1 MSLKESLNNL
11 KVEDNTNVVFSYE
24 QGTDVFHFNETEV
37 ETAISDTDVVERVAT
52 VATSGLKVTTE
63 YGGEPLQILRDADL
77 LEDYERGSGN
87 FEEYVAGAI
96 RENFYDA
103 DLIEHSTE
111 KYDHKRGFTTL
122 TARVQAPLSEVLN
135 KETQFN
141 NVFSGWTAE
150 VSTGNGKFSI
160 DI

>member
-11 KVEDNTNVVFSYE
+11 KVEDNTNVVFRYE

-52 VATSGLKVTTE
+52 VATSGLKVTTQ

-87 FEEYVAGAI
+87 FEEYVADAI

-103 DLIEHSTE
+103 DLIEYSTE

-135 KETQFN
+135 KETKFN
-141 NVFSGWTAE
+141 SVFSGWTAE

>member
-11 KVEDNTNVVFSYE
+11 KVEGNTNVVFSYE

-52 VATSGLKVTTE
+52 VATSGLKVTTQ
-63 YGGEPLQILRDADL
+63 YGGEPLQALRDADL

-87 FEEYVAGAI
+87 FEEYVADAI

-103 DLIEHSTE
+103 ELIEYSTE

-122 TARVQAPLSEVLN
+122 TARVQAPLSEVLS
-135 KETQFN
+135 KETQFTS
-141 NVFSGWTAE
+141 VFSGWTAE
-150 VSTGNGKFSI
+150 VPTGNGKFSI

>member
-1 MSLKESLNNL
+1 
-11 KVEDNTNVVFSYE
+11 
-24 QGTDVFHFNETEV
+24 
-37 ETAISDTDVVERVAT
+37 
-52 VATSGLKVTTE
+52 LKVTTQ

-87 FEEYVAGAI
+87 FEEYVADAI

-103 DLIEHSTE
+103 DLIEYSTE

-122 TARVQAPLSEVLN
+122 TARVQAPLSEVLS
-135 KETQFN
+135 KETQFTS
-141 NVFSGWTAE
+141 VFSGWTAE
-150 VSTGNGKFSI
+150 VPTGNGKFSI